1 MYPAASHVA
10 GRILSSRTEGG
21 YIIATL
27 AGDLDIAA
35 APMLRDKL
43 LVMLDPAASRLII
56 DLSAT
61 RYADASGLAVLI
73 STGRRAR
80 LLGGFLRLAA
90 PSPQVTDVLSIT
102 GLSRHLATF
111 PTVHAAINSP
121 PRSQRRHDGGTE
133 VRANIGTPSA
143 TQAQP
148 AGSHA
153 GMAWRAAD
161 HGELRMAGRRPPPPV
176 RSPAACPGPG
186 PFRHQP
192 RRVDPSGTWH
202 PVRAHPAAPDPL
214 PGGGSHRE
222 PPAPPPGPISP
233 ACPHLSARRRAGIDH
248 PSRAMPGMR
257 RRTPRRRHVSGPGIH
272 ATSHPRPVAQSAAAR
287 DQASPAVGP
296 ASSAPAP

>member
-161 HGELRMAGRRPPPPV
+161 HGELRMAV
-176 RSPAACPGPG
+176 AALLTHADAW
-186 PFRHQP
+186 RALHALALAH
-192 RRVDPSGTWH
+192 SGTSH
-202 PVRAHPAAPDPL
+202 AALTQAAHGILSVLTRQPL
-214 PGGGSHRE
+214 TH
-222 PPAPPPGPISP
+222 
-233 ACPHLSARRRAGIDH
+233 
-248 PSRAMPGMR
+248 
-257 RRTPRRRHVSGPGIH
+257 
-272 ATSHPRPVAQSAAAR
+272 
-287 DQASPAVGP
+287 SPAVAATASRLRLLLDPYRPP
-296 ASSAPAP
+296 AHT